1 MATRLLPEADTA
13 LGHLDRLTEALRA
26 AGWAVEVAAPGDRLP
41 SATVADPHMRRINES
56 VIAAPEGSGGVW
68 SYFYGW
74 GERIA
79 PCTDPSGA
87 AAALGR
93 VLTARRDN

>member
-1 MATRLLPEADTA
+1 MATRMITETGTA
-13 LGHLDRLTEALRA
+13 LGHLDRLTDALRG

-41 SATVADPHMRRINES
+41 SALVADPHMRRINES
-56 VIAAPEGSGGVW
+56 VIAAPEGTGGAW

-79 PCTDPSGA
+79 PCTDAAGA
-87 AAALGR
+87 AATLGR

>member
-1 MATRLLPEADTA
+1 MATRMITEADTA
-13 LGHLDRLTEALRA
+13 LGHLDRLTDALRST
-26 AGWAVEVAAPGDRLP
+26 GWAVEVAAPGDRLP
-41 SATVADPHMRRINES
+41 SALVADPHMRRINES
-56 VIAAPEGSGGVW
+56 VIAAPEGDVW

-87 AAALGR
+87 ATTLAR
-93 VLTARRDN
+93 VLTTRRDN